1 MQILKEQGTNQNRF
15 VPCFVSDIAVSIN
28 IKEKIDHS
36 KNDFG
41 LREAQ

>member
-28 IKEKIDHS
+28 MPQSFPIYCY
-36 KNDFG
+36 
-41 LREAQ
+41 R